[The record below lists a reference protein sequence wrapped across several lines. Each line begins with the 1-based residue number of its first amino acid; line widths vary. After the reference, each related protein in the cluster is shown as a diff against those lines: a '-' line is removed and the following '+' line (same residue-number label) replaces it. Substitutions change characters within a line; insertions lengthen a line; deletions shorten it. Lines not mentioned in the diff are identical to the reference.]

1 MCAFYVLN
9 GMNTLLLSILSL
21 VMTWTVET
29 KSTVSF
35 SGDAPAATD
44 VEYVCSYQKGTVR
57 SGDDATLTLT
67 GMNGIVVERI
77 EMYMRSN
84 KSAGAGIVT
93 IYADGA
99 AIAQKE
105 GSLRDWVGKYDNSTF
120 YPIEVFAGQ
129 QRVQDALIINLHGTT
144 NSLYVEKYVIT
155 YQQAPAYTATLME
168 GDEVYTTLTEP
179 IGGAGVFLPSLPN
192 KSGWQF
198 VGWTDV
204 PFWNISSLPENVY
217 LPQTTI
223 ALTENRTLWAV
234 WSQILNSQDVYMT
247 NLQSGDYLY
256 VNTANQLAIA
266 GVVSNGV
273 MPHAIVNPLDSNQI
287 YHVEFDESAQKA
299 TIQHVLTGQYVGYE
313 DAALIAEPTAWNV
326 WHDGIYTVFYA
337 VCNGKKYVLWQNI
350 IVVTETDAERYAGL
364 LVTNDVT
371 QAPTALMCPQVPEE
385 QKYTCYPKH
394 DMSIDQTITNMD
406 EIIVP
411 FGIYEI
417 HIRHGEK
424 FVRLRQ

>member
-35 SGDAPAATD
+35 SGDAPAAID

-105 GSLRDWVGKYDNSTF
+105 GSLRDWVGKYDNSAF

-129 QRVQDALIINLHGTT
+129 QRVQDALVINLHGTT

-192 KSGWQF
+192 KSDWQF
-198 VGWTDV
+198 VGWTDS
-204 PFWNISSLPENVY
+204 PFWNVSSLPGNIY
-217 LPQTTI
+217 PPQTTI
-223 ALTENRTLWAV
+223 TLTEDVSLWAV
-234 WSQILNSQDVYMT
+234 WHYVPHPEEMYVAEM
-247 NLQSGDYLY
+247 QSGDYLY

-287 YHVEFDESAQKA
+287 YHVEFDESAQTA

-371 QAPTALMCPQVPEE
+371 QAPTALMCPQLPEE

-394 DMSIDQTITNMD
+394 DMSIDQTTTNMD

>member
-35 SGDAPAATD
+35 SGDAPAAID

-67 GMNGIVVERI
+67 GMSGIVVERI

-93 IYADGA
+93 VYSDGET
-99 AIAQKE
+99 IAQKE

-129 QRVQDALIINLHGTT
+129 QRVQDALVINLHGTT

-155 YQQAPAYTATLME
+155 YQRAPAYTATLME

-192 KSGWQF
+192 KSDWQF
-198 VGWTDV
+198 VGWTDS
-204 PFWNISSLPENVY
+204 PFWKISSLPENVY

-273 MPHAIVNPLDSNQI
+273 MQQALVNPLDSNQI
-287 YHVEFDESAQKA
+287 YHVEFDESAQTA

-337 VCNGKKYVLWQNI
+337 VCSGKKYVLWQNI

-394 DMSIDQTITNMD
+394 DMSIDQTTNMD